1 MGNVGDNVVNVL
13 TMVARVVRVL
23 RLWLDGKESGKVGR
37 KIAQL
42 DNS

>member
-1 MGNVGDNVVNVL
+1 VGKVDDDVVNVL
-13 TMVARVVRVL
+13 TMVVRVL
-23 RLWLDGKESGKVGR
+23 SLWLDGKESGKVGR

>member
-1 MGNVGDNVVNVL
+1 VGKVDDDVVNVL

-23 RLWLDGKESGKVGR
+23 SWWLDGKESGKVGR